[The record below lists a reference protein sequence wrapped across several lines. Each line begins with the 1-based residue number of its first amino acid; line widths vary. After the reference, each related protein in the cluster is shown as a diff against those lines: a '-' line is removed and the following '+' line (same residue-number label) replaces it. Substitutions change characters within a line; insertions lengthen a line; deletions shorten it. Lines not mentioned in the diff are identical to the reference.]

1 MLKKEMK
8 SLLWNVNCKMKEMKT
23 EIKALQAAIDRGKGD
38 TGRVGDKFK
47 ELKLLHKEIFGA

>member
-8 SLLWNVNCKMKEMKT
+8 MLHSKVNCKMKEIKT
-23 EIKALQAAIDRGKGD
+23 EIKALQQAIDRGKGD
-38 TGRVGDKFK
+38 TGRIGDKFK

>member
-1 MLKKEMK
+1 MKMLHSK
-8 SLLWNVNCKMKEMKT
+8 VNCKMREIKT

-47 ELKLLHKEIFGA
+47 ELKILHEEIFGA

>member
-8 SLLWNVNCKMKEMKT
+8 SLYSNVNCKMKEMKA
-23 EIKALQAAIDRGKGD
+23 EIKALQQAIDRGKGD

-47 ELKLLHKEIFGA
+47 ELKLLHDEIFGA